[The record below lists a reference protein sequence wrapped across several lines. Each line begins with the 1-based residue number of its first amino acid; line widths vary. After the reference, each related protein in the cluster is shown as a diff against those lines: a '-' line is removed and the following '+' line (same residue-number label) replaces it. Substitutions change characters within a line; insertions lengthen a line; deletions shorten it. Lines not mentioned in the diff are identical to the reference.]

1 MNYKGRGMKQPITIA
16 LSKGRLL
23 PVSIRLLE
31 KLGLHSPGLKT
42 DTRKLYFKTTRD
54 NVHIMIV
61 RAVDVP
67 TYVEY
72 GAADI
77 GIAGKDILLEQD
89 KDVYEPLDL
98 KFGHCRVVLAE
109 PTRRGNS
116 IPHWARLRIATK
128 YPTIT
133 EQYFS
138 KKGLPVEIIK
148 LYGSIELAPGVGLA
162 DQVVDLISTGKT
174 LQENHLTV
182 VEEIAQSTAR
192 LIVNRA
198 SLKLKY
204 ERIREIIEKCK
215 KVVGEIHENH

>member
-1 MNYKGRGMKQPITIA
+1 MKQPITIA

-23 PVSIRLLE
+23 PLSIKLLE
-31 KLGLHSPGLKT
+31 KLGLHSPDLKT
-42 DTRKLYFKTTRD
+42 DTRKLYFKATRD
-54 NVHIMIV
+54 NIHIMIV

-77 GIAGKDILLEQD
+77 GIAGKDILMEQE
-89 KDVYEPLDL
+89 KDIYEPLDL
-98 KFGHCRVVLAE
+98 KFGHCRIVLAE
-109 PTRRGNS
+109 STRRSNS
-116 IPHWARLRIATK
+116 TPHWGRLRIATK
-128 YPTIT
+128 YPNIT
-133 EQYFS
+133 EQHFS

-148 LYGSIELAPGVGLA
+148 LYGSIELTPGVGLA

-174 LQENHLTV
+174 LQENHLAV

>member
-1 MNYKGRGMKQPITIA
+1 MKHTITIA

-23 PVSIRLLE
+23 PLSIKLLE
-31 KLGLHSPGLKT
+31 RIGLHSPDLKT
-42 DTRKLYFKTTRD
+42 ETRKLFFKASRG

-77 GIAGKDILLEQD
+77 GIAGKDVLMEQD

-98 KFGHCRVVLAE
+98 QFGHCRIVLAE
-109 PTRRGNS
+109 PNRRSGLPTVPS
-116 IPHWARLRIATK
+116 ARIRVATK
-128 YPTIT
+128 YPVIT
-133 EQYFS
+133 ERFFS
-138 KKGLPVEIIK
+138 QKGLAVEIIK
-148 LYGSIELAPGVGLA
+148 LYGSIELAPRVGLA
-162 DQVVDLISTGKT
+162 ERVVDLISTGKT
-174 LQENHLTV
+174 LRENHLTV
-182 VEEIAQSTAR
+182 VEEIAYSTAR

-204 ERIREIIEKCK
+204 ERIGEVIEKCK
-215 KVVGEIHENH
+215 KVVGKIHEDY

>member
-1 MNYKGRGMKQPITIA
+1 MKQRITIA
-16 LSKGRLL
+16 LSKGRLF
-23 PVSIRLLE
+23 PPSIKLLE
-31 KLGLHSPGLKT
+31 RIGLHSPDLKT
-42 DTRKLYFKTTRD
+42 DTRKLFFKASRD

-77 GIAGKDILLEQD
+77 GIAGKDILMEQD

-98 KFGHCRVVLAE
+98 RFGLCRIVLAE
-109 PTRRGNS
+109 PSRRSGQRTVPS
-116 IPHWARLRIATK
+116 ARIRIATK
-128 YPTIT
+128 YPVIT
-133 EQYFS
+133 ERYFS
-138 KKGLPVEIIK
+138 QKGLPVEIIK

-162 DQVVDLISTGKT
+162 EQVVDLISTGKT

-182 VEEIAQSTAR
+182 VEEIAHSTAR

-204 ERIREIIEKCK
+204 KRIREVIEKCK
-215 KVVGEIHENH
+215 KVVGEIHEDH

>member
-1 MNYKGRGMKQPITIA
+1 MKQPITIA
-16 LSKGRLL
+16 LSKGRLF
-23 PVSIRLLE
+23 PSSIKLLE
-31 KLGLHSPGLKT
+31 KIGLHSPDLKT
-42 DTRKLYFKTTRD
+42 DTRKLYFKATRD

-77 GIAGKDILLEQD
+77 GIAGKDILMEQD

-98 KFGHCRVVLAE
+98 KFGHCRIVLAE
-109 PTRRGNS
+109 PTQRSNRT
-116 IPHWARLRIATK
+116 PHWARLKIATK
-128 YPTIT
+128 YPDIT
-133 EQYFS
+133 EQHFS

-182 VEEIAQSTAR
+182 VEEIALSTAR
-192 LIVNRA
+192 LVVNRA

-215 KVVGEIHENH
+215 KVVGEINEDH

>member
-1 MNYKGRGMKQPITIA
+1 MKQPITIA

-23 PVSIRLLE
+23 APSIKLLE
-31 KLGLHSPGLKT
+31 KIGLHSPDLKT
-42 DTRKLYFKTTRD
+42 ETRRLVFKTTQD
-54 NVHIMIV
+54 NAHILIV

-72 GAADI
+72 GAADM
-77 GIAGKDILLEQD
+77 GIAGKDLLMEQG

-98 KFGHCRVVLAE
+98 KFGRCRIVLAE
-109 PTRRGNS
+109 PTQRSSHRKS
-116 IPHWARLRIATK
+116 HRSCLRVATK
-128 YPTIT
+128 YPAIT
-133 EQYFS
+133 EKYFGQ
-138 KKGLPVEIIK
+138 KGLPVEIIK

-174 LQENHLTV
+174 LQENNLAI
-182 VEEIAQSTAR
+182 VEEIARSTAR

-215 KVVGEIHENH
+215 KVIGEIHEDS

>member
-1 MNYKGRGMKQPITIA
+1 MKQPITIA
-16 LSKGRLL
+16 LSKGRLF
-23 PVSIRLLE
+23 PSSIKLLE
-31 KLGLHSPGLKT
+31 KIGLHSPDLKT
-42 DTRKLYFKTTRD
+42 DTRKLYLKATRD

-77 GIAGKDILLEQD
+77 GIAGKDILMEQN

-98 KFGHCRVVLAE
+98 RFGHCRIVLAE
-109 PTRRGNS
+109 PTRRSNRT
-116 IPHWARLRIATK
+116 PHWAQLRIATK
-128 YPTIT
+128 YPAIT
-133 EQYFS
+133 EQHFS

-162 DQVVDLISTGKT
+162 DQVVDLISTGRT

-182 VEEIAQSTAR
+182 VEEIALSTAR
-192 LIVNRA
+192 LVVNRA

-215 KVVGEIHENH
+215 KVVGEIHEDH